1 MKAIADREN
10 CSKFV
15 ALLIVTFLLAL
26 GVSLGVAWVFAKP
39 LELVLQRLVRIEL
52 TAARS
57 RYLRFTMIVI
67 GVTSGTRIH
76 PLEQYINAPPWTK
89 ETLKAGL
96 TQEYWAA
103 ELYHTV
109 SDSITG
115 IAWLLLLIVVIGLI
129 AFTKLSKKT
138 QQPSEGMTNE
148 EKLAAADPRNRVTKI
163 R

>member
-1 MKAIADREN
+1 M
-10 CSKFV
+10 FV

-26 GVSLGVAWVFAKP
+26 VISLGIAWVFTKP
-39 LELVLQRLVRIEL
+39 LELVLQRLVKTEL
-52 TAARS
+52 TSAWS

-67 GVTSGTRIH
+67 GVSSGTRIQ
-76 PLEQYINAPPWTK
+76 PLERYINAPSWTK

-109 SDSITG
+109 SDSIVG
-115 IAWLLLLIVVIGLI
+115 IAWLLLLFVVIGII
-129 AFTKLSKKT
+129 AFIMLGKKT
-138 QQPSEGMTNE
+138 QQQAEAMSNE